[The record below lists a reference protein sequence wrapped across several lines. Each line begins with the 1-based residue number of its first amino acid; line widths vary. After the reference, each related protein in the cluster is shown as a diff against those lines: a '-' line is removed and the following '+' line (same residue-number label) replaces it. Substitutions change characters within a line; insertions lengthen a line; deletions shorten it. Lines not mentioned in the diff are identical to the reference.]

1 MKINDLIETILE
13 EAKDTEPSEQIEKT
27 LSYFLRNDIK
37 KVLGQN
43 KEAEQEIQL
52 TRSTEQYTDFT
63 TVHPYNYV
71 VSKWCFSYENKSFIL
86 NSSLNGEYL
95 KLNQIDSPARF
106 TIEINDYLIKNNV
119 TYVDGDNQITEYQN
133 IKVGNS
139 PYFEYQ
145 KIIYTKNK
153 VEMISKAYRARPVWS
168 KTTINKFRLEDL
180 ETKGKICMMREGN
193 LRPLKII
200 KCVMER
206 WKEVRNRESIL
217 VLITNPENDFC
228 DNLTEIYNAL
238 EKVTVKRILLKSK

>member
-63 TVHPYNYV
+63 TMHPYNYV
-71 VSKWCFSYENKSFIL
+71 ASKWCFSYGNKTFIL
-86 NSSLNGEYL
+86 RASLNKKYL
-95 KLNQIDSPARF
+95 KLEVLDSLERF
-106 TIEINDYLIKNNV
+106 IIEINENIIKNNV
-119 TYVDGDNQITEYQN
+119 TYIEENNHITEYQN

-206 WKEVRNRESIL
+206 WKEARNRESIL